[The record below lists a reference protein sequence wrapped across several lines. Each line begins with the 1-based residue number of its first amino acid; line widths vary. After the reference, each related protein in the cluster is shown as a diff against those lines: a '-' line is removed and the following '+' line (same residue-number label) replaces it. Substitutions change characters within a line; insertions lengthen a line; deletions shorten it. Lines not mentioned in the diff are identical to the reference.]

1 MSERTPP
8 AELVARA
15 RDLYEAGA
23 SLRDVGK
30 DVGKSRE
37 TIRRWATSGGWT
49 APLVMAG
56 ADGAPKPVP
65 STEDLEAARMRAD
78 KARQEAA
85 ARWAIRR
92 SEEADRVGLS
102 AGRVRQKIMEFVEA
116 GKAAEARQLATV
128 YGIFVDKAMVMS
140 AEGGNPARGRQGDE
154 PGPSVHGPRPT
165 DPREMAAAGR
175 QRALALVPSVDVT
188 SREKQA

>member
-8 AELVARA
+8 SELVARA
-15 RDLYEAGA
+15 RDLYEGGA

-56 ADGAPKPVP
+56 ADGTPKPVP

-140 AEGGNPARGRQGDE
+140 AEGTVQRGRQGDE

-165 DPREMAAAGR
+165 DPRDMAAAGR
-175 QRALALVPSVDVT
+175 QRALALVPSVDVE